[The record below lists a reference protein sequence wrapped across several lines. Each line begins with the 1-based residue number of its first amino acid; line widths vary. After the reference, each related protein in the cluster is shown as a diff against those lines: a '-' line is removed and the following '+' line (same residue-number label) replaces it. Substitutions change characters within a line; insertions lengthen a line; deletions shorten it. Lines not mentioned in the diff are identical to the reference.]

1 MGSERKKKKKKI
13 PVSLLLSKRE
23 EKEIQGNQFL
33 LELTLCKE
41 TKFTSHFLQNP
52 QDQEHY

>member
-1 MGSERKKKKKKI
+1 MGSERKKKKKI